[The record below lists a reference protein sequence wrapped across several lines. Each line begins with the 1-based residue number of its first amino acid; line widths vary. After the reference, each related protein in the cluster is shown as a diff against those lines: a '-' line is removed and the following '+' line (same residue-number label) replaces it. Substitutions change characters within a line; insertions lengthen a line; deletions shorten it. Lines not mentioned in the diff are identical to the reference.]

1 VRPLVGLDKE
11 LNRNRIVNKSH
22 AAAYAVISV
31 RTAWLKYYYPAVFW
45 TETLNSVIN
54 KADKIRKYLYCAQK
68 HGMHIV
74 PPSVNNSAIKFSYE
88 GTNIYIGLS
97 ALRDLGKASLPVIAE
112 RQSNGK
118 YKTFDDFVERCKPG
132 KKVLTSLAYS
142 GAFDEFDCTRQ
153 QIVNNT
159 EVIADYLKALSKYD
173 SWADFDEINKEYL
186 SLVSLDIPHC
196 DEYPKQEKLQY
207 EYNYAG
213 MYVSEHPLDEHMFAI
228 DTLEPDY
235 ITDLIYEA
243 IDDDNVN
250 YRNLKKKAKVI
261 GILKDIETK
270 ITKKGDQMVVGTIE
284 DKTGTIKFTIFSGV
298 LDDPAFKKE
307 LLVENGIVLMDATR
321 EVDDFGSKLTVF
333 AINEVTSFRDNFS
346 NVFCLTDMEHYKHL
360 VDVARNCDPGNLV
373 VVLRIQFRK
382 DATATVY
389 IDSESDNLYTNRYRT
404 RNDARNLRVDFS
416 GYMKLKEASKRIH
429 VS

>member
-1 VRPLVGLDKE
+1 
-11 LNRNRIVNKSH
+11 
-22 AAAYAVISV
+22 
-31 RTAWLKYYYPAVFW
+31 
-45 TETLNSVIN
+45 
-54 KADKIRKYLYCAQK
+54 
-68 HGMHIV
+68 
-74 PPSVNNSAIKFSYE
+74 
-88 GTNIYIGLS
+88 
-97 ALRDLGKASLPVIAE
+97 
-112 RQSNGK
+112 
-118 YKTFDDFVERCKPG
+118 
-132 KKVLTSLAYS
+132 
-142 GAFDEFDCTRQ
+142 
-153 QIVNNT
+153 
-159 EVIADYLKALSKYD
+159 
-173 SWADFDEINKEYL
+173 
-186 SLVSLDIPHC
+186 
-196 DEYPKQEKLQY
+196 
-207 EYNYAG
+207 
-213 MYVSEHPLDEHMFAI
+213 
-228 DTLEPDY
+228 
-235 ITDLIYEA
+235 
-243 IDDDNVN
+243 
-250 YRNLKKKAKVI
+250 
-261 GILKDIETK
+261 
-270 ITKKGDQMVVGTIE
+270 MVVGTIE